1 MSEKLRQMAL
11 ALAPQAMQPLV
22 LKLLSDQMIQFLLYC
37 FCGGMGVLSH
47 LAVYGVALH
56 LGLAYQFA
64 NALGYVCGTLL
75 SFFLNRVITFGVV
88 DKTGQRLML
97 FLLVALCGYLAS
109 AALLWLLVDVATMP
123 RFWALLPTLPVVVAL
138 QFGLNKKLT
147 FRTTQTG

>member
-1 MSEKLRQMAL
+1 MSEKLRQIAIG
-11 ALAPQAMQPLV
+11 LAPQSMQPVV
-22 LKLLSDQMIQFLLYC
+22 LKLLSDKMIQFLLYC

-47 LAVYGVALH
+47 LAVYGMALR
-56 LGLAYQFA
+56 LGMEYQYA
-64 NALGYVCGTLL
+64 NAVGYVCGTLL

-97 FLLVALCGYLAS
+97 FLMVAGCGYLAS
-109 AALLWLLVDVATMP
+109 AALLWLLVDVAGMP

-147 FRTTQTG
+147 FRTTQAG